1 MTLDEALSAA
11 ILGDR
16 VRAVDM
22 PEGVY
27 VDYHF
32 QGWRKNFP
40 SGSSSGFIPMAHD
53 ATVAWEV
60 VAPPE
65 RKPAVGKWGTGVVP
79 KAPEPPVLV
88 QTGDGWGAA
97 PKPAKVDKRP
107 EPNQP
112 ADADR
117 RWGKLIAGTPSPSKP
132 ATDKWGRKL

>member
-40 SGSSSGFIPMAHD
+40 TGSSSGFIPMAHD

-60 VAPPE
+60 VALPE
-65 RKPAVGKWGTGVVP
+65 PKSVVSGKWGTGAVP
-79 KAPEPPVLV
+79 NSVETVLV
-88 QTGDGWGAA
+88 QTESGWGEA
-97 PKPAKVDKRP
+97 KPAVAGGWGNVRTGESGVVRN
-107 EPNQP
+107 EP
-112 ADADR
+112 
-117 RWGKLIAGTPSPSKP
+117 KP
-132 ATDKWGRKL
+132 ATDKWGRPL